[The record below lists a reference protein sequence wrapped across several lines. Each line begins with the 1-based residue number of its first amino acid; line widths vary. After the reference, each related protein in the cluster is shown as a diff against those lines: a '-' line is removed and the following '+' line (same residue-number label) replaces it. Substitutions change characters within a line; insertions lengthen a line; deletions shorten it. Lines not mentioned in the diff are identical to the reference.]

1 MGIVFTKGGIMTT
14 VQDYGRMGYQSEGF
28 RVCGVLDR
36 HSFWVANLLL
46 DNTDK
51 EAVLEYTICGPSLYF
66 TSDTVIC
73 ITGGDFDP
81 KLNGEPIPMYCAVAV
96 KKGDEL
102 EMGFCKSGT
111 WGYIAFAG
119 GLDVPM
125 VMGSRSTDIKCGFG
139 GYKGRKIMDGDE
151 INFVKQV
158 HTLPHM
164 KERKVES
171 VDYSE
176 PIIDIRVTMGPQED
190 YFSKE
195 GIDTFLNEP
204 YTITSECDR
213 MGYRLDGPVIEHND
227 LGADIVSDGI
237 AKGSIQVPKHGK
249 PIVLLSDRQ
258 TTGGYTKIATIV
270 SVDISKL
277 VQRKYSQQ
285 VRFVKVSVEEGQRIF
300 DMERQRL
307 KLLNQRFIK
316 TRPLARFFSRWKN

>member
-73 ITGGDFDP
+73 ITGGNFDP

-125 VMGSRSTDIKCGFG
+125 VMGSRSTDLKCGFG

-176 PIIDIRVTMGPQED
+176 PVIDIRVTMGPQDD

-213 MGYRLDGPVIEHND
+213 MGYRLDGPTIEHNE

-277 VQRKYSQQ
+277 VQRKYPQQ